1 MMLFSTSGIPF
12 AYCNSVNAS
21 TGDITIYSTQTG
33 TNYWPN
39 TGSIPTRFYSQNNVI
54 ARAFFIKNQTLNLPG
69 NMEENK
75 IYYLRKTGTNVKIYL
90 TFQDAVNQ
98 SGHINFTNTVSGY
111 LFAVYFPDICYRY
124 LNAWKPAE
132 ESISDIPCCP
142 PVPEV
147 YTECPD
153 TATITYMGNNV
164 EIKRNGPKN
173 SGNLG
178 GTLTGEIKFWQGG
191 DISAHEIIT
200 LQHPSYPDL
209 QGQWYAIISVNIGY
223 SPEEPSTPYL
233 LIRFFT
239 WIDHYLGG
247 YVQNLG
253 AARYKGS
260 TSINTSKSMTFDYD
274 GDDYIAGSVNIYGY
288 TIWLFLNDLKANGYL
303 PASIPVTFS
312 GSTPPP
318 SHVKVFMPDAF
329 FANKNKP
336 INLGHVEETLTYDP
350 DTLTYW
356 GEVKTYAGITGRLQ
370 FSIPNYYPLASSG
383 TKYIVNSSQA
393 FNRVDVGTGPSGAT
407 RYTIGGDFADSHLN
421 SFSNSELSLYDTCY
435 VEHIV
440 PTYIGYYEN
449 FESKF
454 RMFVASDSYGGYPTG
469 KPQGQTWFDSRVAYN
484 YAPSA
489 GYPLELMQRKTAKML
504 IAFSKWG
511 TGKFNKSNGVQGFD
525 STYWNN
531 TAGHYKKNFYAIKS
545 VHPNAHITSL
555 GV

>member
-1 MMLFSTSGIPF
+1 MLFSTSGIPF

-98 SGHINFTNTVSGY
+98 SGHITFTNTVSGY
-111 LFAVYFPDICYRY
+111 LFAVYFPDLCYRY

-142 PVPEV
+142 SVPEV

-153 TATITYMGNNV
+153 TATVTYMGNSV
-164 EIKRNGPKN
+164 EIKRNGVV
-173 SGNLG
+173 S
-178 GTLTGEIKFWQGG
+178 LTGTGLDQIKALQSGG
-191 DISAHEIIT
+191 FSAHEIIT
-200 LQHPSYPDL
+200 LAGIYDPYVNPPTL
-209 QGQWYAIISVNIGY
+209 IRPGFLIIIGIGVGY
-223 SPEEPSTPYL
+223 SPEEPYTPAL
-233 LIRFFT
+233 FLRFFT
-239 WIDHYLGG
+239 DDSSIFPEYRYRFMGI
-247 YVQNLG
+247 
-253 AARYKGS
+253 ARYKGS
-260 TSINTSKSMTFDYD
+260 ASINDSKTMNFIYD
-274 GDDYIAGSVNIYGY
+274 GDDFIKGNINIYGY
-288 TIWLFLNDLKANGYL
+288 SIWLFLNDLKQNGSL
-303 PASIPVTFS
+303 PDTIPVTFS

-356 GEVKTYAGITGRLQ
+356 GDVKTYAGIPGRLQ
-370 FSIPNYYPLASSG
+370 FSIPNYYPLLSSG
-383 TKYIVNSSQA
+383 TKYLANSA
-393 FNRVDVGTGPSGAT
+393 FVIEYESNSYPYYRFRRNGEFPDAN
-407 RYTIGGDFADSHLN
+407 LN
-421 SFSNSELSLYDTCY
+421 SYSNAEFSLYESCY

-440 PTYIGYYEN
+440 DLYNSFEIYEH
-449 FESKF
+449 KF
-454 RMFVASDSYGGYPTG
+454 RLFVASDAYGGYPTG
-469 KPQGQTWFDSRVAYN
+469 LPQGKTWFDSRIVQNAN
-484 YAPSA
+484 PDWV
-489 GYPLELMQRKTAKML
+489 GYPVNRLTSKML
-504 IAFSKWG
+504 ISFSKWG